1 MAQIKKCWFTN
12 NIKNRGKK
20 TQKIST
26 QIGTCYYFDGLIK
39 IKHFEFVNIIVVGK
53 PYDNK

>member
-12 NIKNRGKK
+12 NIKNRRKK

-39 IKHFEFVNIIVVGK
+39 IKHFDFVNIISVGK